1 MIFLSQQ
8 IEGIEAM
15 LDEQADQE
23 QVDNSSLSPNK
34 KDHGLKIENTQ
45 KVNEVM
51 VLDLHVNNVTILD
64 QRSFRTNSMDFVLSP
79 LKGFF

>member
-1 MIFLSQQ
+1 MVFFSQQ

-34 KDHGLKIENTQ
+34 DINRYNFYAEIVFTK
-45 KVNEVM
+45 
-51 VLDLHVNNVTILD
+51 
-64 QRSFRTNSMDFVLSP
+64 
-79 LKGFF
+79 

>member
-1 MIFLSQQ
+1 MIFFPQQ

-34 KDHGLKIENTQ
+34 NDHIHSLKFEN
-45 KVNEVM
+45 M
-51 VLDLHVNNVTILD
+51 I
-64 QRSFRTNSMDFVLSP
+64 
-79 LKGFF
+79 